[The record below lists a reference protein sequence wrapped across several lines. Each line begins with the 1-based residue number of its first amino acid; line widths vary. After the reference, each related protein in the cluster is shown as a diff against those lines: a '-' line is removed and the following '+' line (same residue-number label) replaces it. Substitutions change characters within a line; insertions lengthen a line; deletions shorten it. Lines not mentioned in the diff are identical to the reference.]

1 MEQGSISDACH
12 LFFWSA
18 GFSFSLQTEE
28 KAKKLSTLI
37 SEEILADIA
46 L

>member
-1 MEQGSISDACH
+1 MPAVSSFGQ
-12 LFFWSA
+12 L

-28 KAKKLSTLI
+28 KAKRLSTLI